1 MDIKGRF
8 TRCFGYSCVTITD
21 SGGVGCWFLVGRKG
35 MEMKSITV
43 DRMEEAVEYLV
54 DTDEPCAQFRA
65 DHARA
70 EFKAKSVRNVLFN
83 GSMGTVAE
91 RNAKAETSKAY
102 LDAKEEEF
110 ENFFQYEKMKNKRI
124 TETIVVDTW
133 RSLNA
138 GRNKGNIV

>member
-1 MDIKGRF
+1 M
-8 TRCFGYSCVTITD
+8 V
-21 SGGVGCWFLVGRKG
+21 SGGKSENG
-35 MEMKSITV
+35 MISQ
-43 DRMEEAVEYLV
+43 DRLQAALTYLAE
-54 DTDEPCAQFRA
+54 TDEPCAQFRA